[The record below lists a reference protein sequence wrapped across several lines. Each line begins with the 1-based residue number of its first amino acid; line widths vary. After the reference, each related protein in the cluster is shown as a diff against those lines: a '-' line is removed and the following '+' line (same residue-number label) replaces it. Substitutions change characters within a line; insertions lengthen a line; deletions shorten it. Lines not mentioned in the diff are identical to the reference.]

1 MVFNT
6 VTTVGNVSGSITSTG
21 SFGRILGRSGRF
33 SDLQVTD
40 DLTVTDD
47 VGIGGVLTATGG
59 TTLGNALSD
68 VHKIT
73 GSLTVKSDNLILK
86 GDGSVSGSSISTGSF
101 GMIRKEG
108 LDIRE
113 HFSRNLAEAFELDS
127 NGDFQP
133 SPMNKYIVDTRWDL
147 DENGDLQLRERELW
161 TLFQDEYF
169 SD

>member
-6 VTTVGNVSGSITSTG
+6 VTTVGNVSGSLTSTG

-73 GSLTVKSDNLILK
+73 GSLTISSNNLTVESNGSIS
-86 GDGSVSGSSISTGSF
+86 GSVSSTGSF
-101 GMIRKEG
+101 GMIK
-108 LDIRE
+108 
-113 HFSRNLAEAFELDS
+113 
-127 NGDFQP
+127 
-133 SPMNKYIVDTRWDL
+133 
-147 DENGDLQLRERELW
+147 ENGI
-161 TLFQDEYF
+161 FGIIA
-169 SD
+169 SV